1 MTVTAVPSPPHAG
14 ALAQAAETAVAD
26 EVAAVLRAEWQ
37 LEGTWHPVAGERD
50 TNFRLETPTGR
61 YLVKV
66 THPQESLDAVDAQW
80 AVLQHLK
87 QGDPTLPIQSPIA
100 PRTGAARVV
109 YPPDPRRWVRVVRY
123 LDGELRRTC
132 PWQDGL
138 ATQIGGLAG
147 RLDKAL
153 HGFEHP
159 GCQQELL
166 WDLRR
171 ASELTPLLPVLGDD
185 AIASVVRVTLDRFNA
200 HAETLAACPVQPI
213 HNDLNPSNLLLT
225 EDGRQVCGVI
235 DFGDMLVG
243 PAVIELAVACA
254 YLTDAPDLIGAIGD
268 CVSAY
273 VAEWPLSAPA
283 IAALPDL
290 IATRWAMTILI
301 TEWRAQ
307 LQPENSAYIL
317 RNNPASR
324 RGLSLMDEKGRARL
338 DARLQELTA

>member
-1 MTVTAVPSPPHAG
+1 MTSTPVPPPHAG
-14 ALAQAAETAVAD
+14 ALAQTTTAAVAE
-26 EVAAVLRAEWQ
+26 EVAAVLRTEWQ

-66 THPQESLDAVDAQW
+66 THHQESLAAVDAQW
-80 AVLQHLK
+80 AVLQHL
-87 QGDPTLPIQSPIA
+87 QHTDPTLPIQTPVTTHS
-100 PRTGAARVV
+100 RAARVV
-109 YPPDPRRWVRVVRY
+109 YPPDRRRWVRVVRY

-132 PWQDGL
+132 PWQDGI
-138 ATQIGGLAG
+138 AAQIGSLAG
-147 RLDKAL
+147 RLDRAL
-153 HGFEHP
+153 HRFEHV

-171 ASELTPLLPVLGDD
+171 ASELTSLLPVIGED
-185 AIASVVRVTLDRFNA
+185 AVAPAVRSTLDRFA
-200 HAETLAACPVQPI
+200 LHAETLAACPLQPI
-213 HNDLNPSNLLLT
+213 HNDLNPSNLLLSS
-225 EDGRQVCGVI
+225 DARQVCGVI
-235 DFGDMLVG
+235 DFGDMLVA
-243 PAVIELAVACA
+243 PAVVELAVACA

-268 CVSAY
+268 CVAAY
-273 VAEWPLSAPA
+273 VAEWPLAPSA

-307 LQPENSAYIL
+307 LQPENAAYIL

-324 RGLSLMDEKGRARL
+324 RGLSLMDESGRERL
-338 DARLQELTA
+338 VARLQELTA